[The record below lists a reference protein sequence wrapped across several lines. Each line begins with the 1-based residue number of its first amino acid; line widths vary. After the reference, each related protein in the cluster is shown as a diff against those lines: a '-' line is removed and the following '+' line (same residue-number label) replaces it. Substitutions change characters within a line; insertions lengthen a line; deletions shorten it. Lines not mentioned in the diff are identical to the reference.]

1 MAMIEKRRHPRVDSL
16 NLSYVCMDED
26 GNVTGEGMG
35 RTLNVS
41 ESGILLE
48 TSFRMV
54 PGQIISLT
62 VAIGEYLLDVK
73 GQVIRCTQSE
83 EKTFLTGIEFEKL
96 DLEGF
101 AILRKFVK
109 LFQTK
114 KTGTGIND

>member
-1 MAMIEKRRHPRVDSL
+1 MTMIEKRRHPRVDSL
-16 NLSYVCMDED
+16 NLSYVCIDEN

-48 TSFRMV
+48 TSFSMV

-62 VAIGEYLLDVK
+62 IAIGEYLLDVK

-83 EKTFLTGIEFEKL
+83 ENTFLTGIEFYSL
-96 DLEGF
+96 DLEGYS
-101 AILRKFVK
+101 ILLKFIK
-109 LFQTK
+109 LFQQHRDNAGK
-114 KTGTGIND
+114 ES